1 MVKIEAIVRPG
12 TLEDIKEALVV
23 INVRGLTVSQVMGC
37 GLQKGRKEYYRGT
50 EVTLNL
56 LPKVK
61 IELVADD
68 SQMEDIIKIIADTAR
83 TGEVGDGK
91 IFVYDVK
98 DAVRIRTGERGHNA
112 FPSERLR
119 ILLPA
124 LVGAYGFRTVP
135 IFYFGTDA
143 MPFIPINAE
152 GIFACIPNRFF

>member
-1 MVKIEAIVRPG
+1 MVKIEAIVRPT
-12 TLEDIKEALVV
+12 TLEEIKEALVK
-23 INVRGLTVSQVMGC
+23 INIRGLTVSQVMGC

-68 SQMEDIIKIIADTAR
+68 TQMEEIIKIISTTAR

-98 DAVRIRTGERGHNA
+98 DAVRIRTGERGHHA
-112 FPSERLR
+112 
-119 ILLPA
+119 
-124 LVGAYGFRTVP
+124 V
-135 IFYFGTDA
+135 
-143 MPFIPINAE
+143 
-152 GIFACIPNRFF
+152 